1 MDQLNRAARPTSP
14 RVERAEAAPQVTR
27 QHAQLSGAKQQ
38 KKPSRKQ
45 FIVVIGLLVALAV
58 AWGALSWFRIVG
70 PLAGVKSDRY
80 QAVFLTND
88 QVYFGKV
95 IAMTDGT
102 ITLRDVY
109 YLKQKGDADAAKT
122 DQTAD
127 QQVQLAKLGASGEVH
142 NPDNEMRIN
151 RTQVLFWENMKDDSQ
166 VVKTIK
172 QAN

>member
-1 MDQLNRAARPTSP
+1 MDPNDRVAPRRPSP
-14 RVERAEAAPQVTR
+14 RDPTIVAPVDR
-27 QHAQLSGAKQQ
+27 QHSQRPSTDGRR
-38 KKPSRKQ
+38 KKVSRKRL
-45 FIVVIGLLVALAV
+45 FIIAGVVIPLALALF
-58 AWGALSWFRIVG
+58 ALSWFRIIG
-70 PLAGVKSDRY
+70 PLAGVKNDRY

-95 IAMTDGT
+95 ISMTSET

-109 YLKQKGDADAAKT
+109 YLKQKNGEDTTKT
-122 DQTAD
+122 DQSS

-172 QAN
+172 QAP

>member
-1 MDQLNRAARPTSP
+1 MDPNNRVTTRRPSP
-14 RVERAEAAPQVTR
+14 QAEPVPVAPVNR
-27 QHAQLSGAKQQ
+27 QHAPQPPVAPRRGGF
-38 KKPSRKQ
+38 PRKQ
-45 FIVVIGLLVALAV
+45 LFIIIGVVVLIALA
-58 AWGALSWFRIVG
+58 WGTLSWFRVVG
-70 PLAGVKSDRY
+70 PLAGIKSNRY

-95 IAMTDGT
+95 IAMTDNT

-109 YLKQKGDADAAKT
+109 YLKQKGDADATKT
-122 DQTAD
+122 DQKS